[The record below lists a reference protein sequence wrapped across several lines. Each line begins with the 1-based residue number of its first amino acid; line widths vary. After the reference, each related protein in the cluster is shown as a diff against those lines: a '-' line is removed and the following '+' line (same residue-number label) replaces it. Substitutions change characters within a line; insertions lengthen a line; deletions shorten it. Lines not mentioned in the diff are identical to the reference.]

1 MVDPTFGLFTLD
13 VRLIM
18 RSPRFA
24 ALFSGLFAFSS
35 LSAPGALYLQESF
48 DYSVESNING
58 VSSYNGGTGFAGAWQ
73 GTSTGTYFSVDDG
86 LGHSHGG
93 NDPAGLTFSGLSA
106 AGSYV
111 LTRISAP
118 GGAQVNRAINS
129 TTASSMTSGTLYF
142 SVLVRTK
149 FYSIGN
155 ENLAFMFGS
164 SDVLDPNAKPVTSGA
179 GNSIGFAL
187 KGSGSA
193 IDFQAIAVDGGVTS
207 VSALGGLAHTT
218 PQIHMIYG
226 EITWGATDTI
236 TLFNSTTDTDLS
248 SFSQFATLDATLSE
262 GSMDTLHI
270 AGQQVSS
277 VDEIRF
283 GSSLADVG
291 VTNIPEASAAVLGML
306 GSLLLLRRRRH

>member
-1 MVDPTFGLFTLD
+1 MVDTTSGFSRLD
-13 VRLIM
+13 DHM
-18 RSPRFA
+18 SAKFPHSP
-24 ALFSGLFAFSS
+24 ALFSCLFALSS
-35 LSAPGALYLQESF
+35 MSAPGALYLQESF

-58 VSSYNGGTGFAGAWQ
+58 VSSYNGGSGFAGAWQ

-118 GGAQVNRAINS
+118 GGAQVNRTINS
-129 TTASSMTSGTLYF
+129 TIASSMTSGTLYF

-149 FYSIGN
+149 FYSVGN

-179 GNSIGFAL
+179 GDSIGFAL
-187 KGSGSA
+187 QGIGSA
-193 IDFQAIAVDGGVTS
+193 IDFRAIAVDGGVTS
-207 VSALGGLAHTT
+207 LSVVGGLAHTS

-236 TLFNSTTDTDLS
+236 TLFSSTTDTDLS
-248 SFSQFATLDATLSE
+248 SFTQFATLDATLSE

-270 AGQQVSS
+270 AGQQVSTL
-277 VDEIRF
+277 DEIRF

-291 VTNIPEASAAVLGML
+291 VTNIPEASAAMLGML
-306 GSLLLLRRRRH
+306 GSFLLLRRRR